1 MNTREVASLRRLFS
15 GTRFDDEVVEFS
27 SALGRAPRS
36 EGGLLLVGTEH
47 HEPWHFAAHLSDE
60 ARWAARPELVPTLVR
75 WRVPEQ
81 APPHLAVGLER
92 LTVAGAREALLVV
105 SPEAPAE
112 RLLDR
117 VDDARRRGAVVLA
130 MDTGDHDL
138 EDLAHEVLTVPTDEA
153 VPYLDVAQHVV
164 SATAP
169 VAGSNRRS
177 VRARL
182 ARMLQRA

>member
-27 SALGRAPRS
+27 SALGRAPKS
-36 EGGLLLVGTEH
+36 AGGLLLVGTQE

-60 ARWAARPELVPTLVR
+60 ARWAARPEMVPTLVR
-75 WRVPEQ
+75 WRVPAE
-81 APPHLAVGLER
+81 APAHLAIGMER
-92 LTVAGAREALLVV
+92 LTVVGNGEALLVV

-130 MDTGDHDL
+130 MDTGDPDL
-138 EDLAHEVLTVPTDEA
+138 EGLAHETLTVPVSDA

-169 VAGSNRRS
+169 GALSSRRS
-177 VRARL
+177 LRDRL
-182 ARMLQRA
+182 SRLLQRA